1 MMFLTEKVA
10 KYMCNSL
17 KFASFFGF
25 SISRGGG
32 GPLDPPLDTR
42 LFRQKLNNDNELLQN
57 KAAKAEESEEK
68 LKQHNRR
75 LPLGDGGGGS

>member
-1 MMFLTEKVA
+1 
-10 KYMCNSL
+10 MCNSL
-17 KFASFFGF
+17 KFASFLAFHF
-25 SISRGGG
+25 LGGG
-32 GPLDPPLDTR
+32 EAPSTPPPLDTR